1 MKMRGI
7 RGLDIRWVLLFAVV
21 AMMATGCSKT
31 LPQSVADV
39 NRTLGEAKDACATVY
54 AADELNSVQ
63 GEVNSMNELAD
74 AKKYKKAGK
83 AAEPLLPRV
92 EQLADAAADNREA
105 ARKDA
110 EASMAKAKAAM
121 EDARK
126 AEAPTLVASAYNQA
140 KTKSDEAA
148 RLFSDPCKYNEAKAA
163 ADEAARLAAN
173 ASAAAVAEKKRLE
186 EEARRAEEER
196 LRREAEEARRAEEEM
211 LRRFPP
217 VYTVQKGD
225 SLWKISGMQ
234 KIYDNS
240 IFWPIV
246 YDANSGQIN
255 DPDLIYPGQEFSI
268 PRGKEVEEME
278 VMLFELWRELSAEA
292 DALEE

>member
-1 MKMRGI
+1 MRGI
-7 RGLDIRWVLLFAVV
+7 RGLDIRLVLLFAVV
-21 AMMATGCSKT
+21 ALAATGCSKT

-39 NRTLGEAKDACATVY
+39 NRTLGEAKDAGAAIY
-54 AADELNSVQ
+54 AAEELKAVQ
-63 GEVNSMNELAD
+63 GGVDSMNGLAD

-83 AAEPLLPRV
+83 AAEPLLPQV
-92 EQLADAAADNREA
+92 EALADTTLDNREA
-105 ARKDA
+105 ARKEA

-126 AEAPTLVASAYNQA
+126 AEAPTLVPSAYNQA
-140 KTKSDEAA
+140 KAKADEAA
-148 RLFSDPCKYNEAKAA
+148 RLFSDPLKYREAKVA

-173 ASAAAVAEKKRLE
+173 AAAAAVAEKKRLE
-186 EEARRAEEER
+186 EEAKRAEAER
-196 LRREAEEARRAEEEM
+196 LRREAEEARRAEEELM
-211 LRRFPP
+211 RRFPP

-234 KIYDNS
+234 TIYDNA

-246 YDANSGQIN
+246 YDANDAQIN

-268 PRGKEVEEME
+268 PRGKAVEEME
-278 VMLFELWRELSAEA
+278 ALLIELWLELSVAA